1 MRFDFLKAA
10 GNVAVSKEFTQTPD
24 GIETKPYPFV
34 KNFDS
39 FSESAQNITELFTV
53 IENHSQQG
61 HTAIKGILTEPL
73 SNQSRAG
80 KTVADFHTQWI
91 MLDLDFEDGFNSID
105 DFLAA
110 LSPQLTDVSYIFQ
123 DSSSAGIKSK
133 QGLRGHIFMMLDK
146 PVSPLLIKE
155 WLIKQNFDNSVLN
168 SRIELAANS
177 LSIKYPLDISTC
189 QNDKLLFIADPICT
203 NFTDPLQG
211 NRLRLVKKSKELSS
225 IKFDANAAK
234 NREASKQKVDELRL
248 AKGLKK
254 KLAKYKYIGK
264 EEILANPDE
273 VIVTGVK
280 HEREFVYLNLNN
292 GDSWGYYYPED
303 KPDIVYNFK
312 GELPVLLK
320 DIAPEY
326 WRNLQAQLQPKQT
339 NTTTIPIVFRD
350 RASDTYWNGT
360 YSASKNEVDIYPVS
374 STQRIADFLAQY
386 GVTRPDFIEDWDL
399 VFNPTT
405 NKVIDIPNKWVNKFS
420 PSKYMQ
426 LEGVANI
433 GIPPTIDK
441 VVTSVC
447 GDDDASKEHFL
458 NWLAFIFQY
467 RRKAGTGFIF
477 HGRTGTGKGVLF
489 DKIIRPLLGEK
500 YVNELIIDNLSDQ
513 FNQYLETSLILWI
526 DEFSVGDSKSA
537 NALMNKIKNLVT
549 ENTITIRGMRRNP
562 VQRQV
567 YNNIIIASNHADP
580 IPMDSNDRRFNV
592 PPAQENMIKIN
603 QADITAI
610 EQELNH
616 FAIYLKELKV
626 DTSKVNKV
634 LENEAKKQMILA
646 GMTSHDAFF
655 QALRDGNLDYF
666 AQYLREKAPLSP
678 DNSYIEFERALKRWT
693 IEAGNGPITITR
705 DELSSTYAYLQQV
718 KSISPTKFTRMC
730 TINRLDI
737 GPCSLDNKTVRGIR
751 VNFKEVDD
759 ETKEAIT
766 KPTVIGLINNA

>member
-10 GNVAVSKEFTQTPD
+10 GNVAISKEFTKTPN
-24 GIETKPYPFV
+24 GIETKTYPFI

-39 FSESAQNITELFTV
+39 FSESISNIEELFT
-53 IENHSQQG
+53 IIKKHSLQG
-61 HTAIKGILTEPL
+61 HTAIKGVLTEPL
-73 SNQSRAG
+73 SNESRAG

-110 LSPQLTDVSYIFQ
+110 LSPELSDVSYVFQ
-123 DSSSAGIKSK
+123 DSSSAGIKSRR
-133 QGLRGHIFMMLDK
+133 GLRGHIFMMLDK

-155 WLIKQNFDNSVLN
+155 WLIQQNFDNQVLN
-168 SRIELAANS
+168 QQIELAANS

-203 NFTDPLQG
+203 NFTDPIKG
-211 NRLRLVKKSKELSS
+211 NRLHLAKKTKDQSS
-225 IKFDANAAK
+225 ITFNANAAA
-234 NREASKQKVDELRL
+234 NREKAKTKTDELRV

-254 KLAKYKYIGK
+254 KIAKYKFIGK
-264 EEILANPDE
+264 DEILANPDE

-280 HEREFVYLNLNN
+280 HERNFVYLNLNN
-292 GDSWGYYYPED
+292 GDSWAYYYPED

-312 GELPVLLK
+312 GEPPVLLK

-326 WRNLQAQLQPKQT
+326 WRNLQSRLTASPATQT
-339 NTTTIPIVFRD
+339 TVPIVFRD
-350 RASDTYWNGT
+350 RESDTYWNGT
-360 YSASKNEVDIYPVS
+360 YSSSKNKVDIYPVS
-374 STQRIADFLAQY
+374 SSQRAADFLAQF
-386 GVTRPDFIEDWDL
+386 GVSRPDFIEDWNL
-399 VFNPTT
+399 VFDPTT

-426 LEGVANI
+426 LEGVTNI

-447 GDDDASKEHFL
+447 GDDSASKEHFL
-458 NWLAFIFQY
+458 NWLAFIFQT

-526 DEFSVGDSKSA
+526 DEFNVGDSKSA
-537 NALMNKIKNLVT
+537 AALMNKIKNLVT
-549 ENTITIRGMRRNP
+549 ENTVTIRGMRRNP

-567 YNNIIIASNHADP
+567 YNNLIIASNHADP

-592 PPAQENMIKIN
+592 PPAQENMISLN
-603 QADITAI
+603 QKDITAI
-610 EQELNH
+610 QKELSH
-616 FAIYLKELKV
+616 FAIYLKELQV
-626 DTSKVNKV
+626 DTHKANRV
-634 LENEAKKQMILA
+634 LNNDAKKQMILA

-655 QALRDGNLDYF
+655 QALRDRNLQYF
-666 AQYLREKAPLSP
+666 VQYIREKAPLSP
-678 DNSYIEFERALKRWT
+678 DNSYIEFERAVKGWV
-693 IEAGNGPITITR
+693 ANVGKPITITR

-718 KSISPTKFTRMC
+718 KSISPTKFSRMC

-737 GPCSLDNKTVRGIR
+737 GPCKSNGKTVQGIEIS
-751 VNFKEVDD
+751 FKDIDD
-759 ETKEAIT
+759 DTRETIT
-766 KPTVIGLINNA
+766 KPNVIGIATNV

>member
-10 GNVAVSKEFTQTPD
+10 GNVAVSKEFTKTPD

-39 FSESAQNITELFTV
+39 FSESVQSIDELFTV
-53 IENHSQQG
+53 VENHSQQG

-110 LSPQLTDVSYIFQ
+110 LSPELSDVSYIFQ

-133 QGLRGHIFMMLDK
+133 PGIRGHIFVMLDK

-155 WLIKQNFDNSVLN
+155 WLIQQNFDNSVLN

-189 QNDKLLFIADPICT
+189 QNDKLLFIADPICK
-203 NFTDPLQG
+203 NFTDPIKG
-211 NRLRLVKKSKELSS
+211 NRLHLVKKTKNESS
-225 IKFDANAAK
+225 ITFNANAAS
-234 NREASKQKVDELRL
+234 NREKAKNKTDELRV

-254 KLAKYKYIGK
+254 KAAKYKFIGQ
-264 EEILANPDE
+264 EEILTNPDE

-292 GDSWGYYYPED
+292 GDSWAYYYPED
-303 KPDIVYNFK
+303 RPDIVYNFK
-312 GELPVLLK
+312 GEPAVLLK

-326 WRNLQAQLQPKQT
+326 WRNLQAQLKTKP
-339 NTTTIPIVFRD
+339 TTSSIIPIVFRD
-350 RASDTYWNGT
+350 RQSDTYWNGT
-360 YSASKNEVDIYPVS
+360 YDQTSNDIDIYPVS
-374 STQRIADFLAQY
+374 STMRIADFLAQY
-386 GVTRPDFIEDWDL
+386 GVSRPDFIEDWDL

-420 PSKYMQ
+420 PSIYMQ
-426 LEGVANI
+426 LEGITNI

-441 VVTSVC
+441 VISSVC
-447 GDDDASKEHFL
+447 GDDNASKEHFL
-458 NWLAFIFQY
+458 NWLAFIFQT
-467 RRKAGTGFIF
+467 RQKAGTGFIF

-526 DEFSVGDSKSA
+526 DEFSVGDGRNAS
-537 NALMNKIKNLVT
+537 ALMNKLKNLVT
-549 ENTITIRGMRRNP
+549 ENTVTIRGMRRNP

-567 YNNIIIASNHADP
+567 YNNIIIASN
-580 IPMDSNDRRFNV
+580 
-592 PPAQENMIKIN
+592 
-603 QADITAI
+603 
-610 EQELNH
+610 
-616 FAIYLKELKV
+616 
-626 DTSKVNKV
+626 
-634 LENEAKKQMILA
+634 
-646 GMTSHDAFF
+646 
-655 QALRDGNLDYF
+655 
-666 AQYLREKAPLSP
+666 
-678 DNSYIEFERALKRWT
+678 
-693 IEAGNGPITITR
+693 
-705 DELSSTYAYLQQV
+705 
-718 KSISPTKFTRMC
+718 
-730 TINRLDI
+730 
-737 GPCSLDNKTVRGIR
+737 
-751 VNFKEVDD
+751 
-759 ETKEAIT
+759 
-766 KPTVIGLINNA
+766 